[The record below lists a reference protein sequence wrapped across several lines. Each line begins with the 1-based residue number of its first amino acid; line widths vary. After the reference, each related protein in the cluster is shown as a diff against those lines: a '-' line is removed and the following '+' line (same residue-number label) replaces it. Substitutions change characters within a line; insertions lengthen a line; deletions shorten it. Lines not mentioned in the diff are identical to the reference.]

1 MENKVNTSQEE
12 RWLDPRCTALPMD
25 KGGPFVE
32 LNDGSIMT
40 IEGNTA
46 LQSKDDGSTWSEPRP
61 IYEGPAP
68 GRPSG
73 GGLLLKTRD
82 GAIVYVY
89 MDMDTYKWSWD
100 NAKREAAEDVRLD
113 VWAIRSL
120 DEGKTWM
127 DRERIFEG
135 YCGALITIIQT
146 RSGHIVVPIQRLIRN
161 PSRHGTCT
169 YVSADN
175 GKTWE
180 RSNIIDLGGHGHHD
194 GAMEATLVEL
204 QGGRLWMLLRTNWDY
219 FWEAYSDD
227 NGLSWR
233 VIKPTEIDAS
243 SAPGYLTRLIS
254 GRLALVWNRLY
265 PQGKSDYPRR
275 GGDGNLSQDMAGWHR
290 EELSIAFSEDD
301 GKTWTEP
308 VVIARDKGGLSYP
321 YIFERRPG
329 ELWVTTWFQGKLRV
343 SLQEAD
349 FVGNEAVFKSF
360 PNF

>member
-1 MENKVNTSQEE
+1 MENKMNASKEE
-12 RWLDPRCTALPMD
+12 RWLDPRCTVLPID

-32 LNDGSIMT
+32 ISDGSLMT
-40 IEGNTA
+40 IEGNATFE
-46 LQSKDDGSTWSEPRP
+46 SKDDGRTWSESHP
-61 IYEGPAP
+61 ICEEQGP

-73 GGLLLKTRD
+73 SGLLLKTCD
-82 GAIVYVY
+82 GVIVYVY
-89 MDMDTYKWSWD
+89 MDMETYKWAWD
-100 NAKREAAEDVRLD
+100 DAKRDAAEDVRLD

-120 DEGKTWM
+120 DEGKTWVDHQM
-127 DRERIFEG
+127 IFEG

-146 RSGHIVVPIQRLIRN
+146 KSGHIVVPVQRLLRN

-169 YVSADN
+169 YVSADT

-204 QGGRLWMLLRTNWDY
+204 QNGRLWMLLRTNWDY

-227 NGLSWR
+227 HGLSWR

-243 SAPGYLTRLIS
+243 SAPGYLTRLTS
-254 GRLALVWNRLY
+254 GRLVLVWNRLY
-265 PQGKSDYPRR
+265 PQGKSDYPKR
-275 GGDGNLSQDMAGWHR
+275 GGDCNLSQDSAGWHR

-301 GKTWTEP
+301 GRTWTEP
-308 VVIARDKGGLSYP
+308 AVIARDKGGLSYP

-343 SLQEAD
+343 SLREAD
-349 FVGNEAVFKSF
+349 FSAKKL
-360 PNF
+360 